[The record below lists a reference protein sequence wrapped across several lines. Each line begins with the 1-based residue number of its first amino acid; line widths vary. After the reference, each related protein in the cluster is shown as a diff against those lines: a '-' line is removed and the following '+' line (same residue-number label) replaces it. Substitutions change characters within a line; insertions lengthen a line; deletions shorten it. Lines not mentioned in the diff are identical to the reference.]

1 MSKSI
6 TETLRSIADNFIA
19 LADELDNQN
28 NEIQNRISYVETVA
42 VTGNQALKDAA
53 ALIIDKL
60 N

>member
-1 MSKSI
+1 MSNSI
-6 TETLRSIADNFIA
+6 TETLRSIANNFIA

-42 VTGNQALKDAA
+42 VTSNQALKDAA

>member
-1 MSKSI
+1 MSNSI

-42 VTGNQALKDAA
+42 ITGNQALKDAA